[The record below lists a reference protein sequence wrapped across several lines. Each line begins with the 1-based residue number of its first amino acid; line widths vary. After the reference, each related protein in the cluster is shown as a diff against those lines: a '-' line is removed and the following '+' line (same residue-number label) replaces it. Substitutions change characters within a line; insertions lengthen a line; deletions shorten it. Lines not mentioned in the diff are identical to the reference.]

1 MNTFLDYCYS
11 TFQRNS
17 RTSPKKRPNSP
28 SPFNSK
34 WKDRHD
40 CRNFNCIQD
49 TNDVSNWK
57 KVQYRQMDFY
67 FCSEDCWN
75 EWMAEP
81 ATMGCWSPPMAPKE
95 SLASVEA
102 LSLEN

>member
-11 TFQRNS
+11 TFQRKLS
-17 RTSPKKRPNSP
+17 SPPKRPKSP

-34 WKDRHD
+34 WNGRHD

-49 TNDVSNWK
+49 TDDVSNWK
-57 KVQYRQMDFY
+57 KVQYRQMVFY

-75 EWMAEP
+75 EWLGDP
-81 ATMGCWSPPMAPKE
+81 ATMGCWSPSMAPKE
-95 SLASVEA
+95 SLATVEA
-102 LSLEN
+102 LSLEK